1 MKKWA
6 FLVAML
12 LLTGSLSIP
21 LSASA
26 TDVPVDTEVTT
37 TLTEIQEMT
46 EATEATTSPAITEP
60 IEDPSSTEV
69 VASDFSVEPSVCN
82 LTVGESCNLNVKFD
96 KEGYDTEHIEY
107 QSADE
112 SIATVSKYGLVT
124 AISAGE
130 TCIRIFVFDEAD
142 NPVKTIPIPVVIA
155 PDDTMSTEQQEQLA
169 ALKEKGSHL
178 FGEFIREEKIIL
190 GELPPDTARLC
201 FDDVQEILANNTD
214 FQNIYESLL
223 SIAKYPDFV
232 GGSGV
237 TLVEFWLDDYGTEKI
252 LLILEQEDVIS
263 VKCNADGNI
272 SDWKPLYSEEK
283 AETTA
288 TTATTETTTTTATV
302 TSDAL
307 SEEQAKALAELAEK
321 EHGVF
326 GEFER
331 ARASILNKIPED
343 ASRMTL
349 EEAKEFVNSSDS
361 FKEIYDKLSAS
372 QPYPD
377 FIGGSG
383 VTKVEYWFDDKG
395 KEKIL
400 LILEQEDVIYVDC
413 TKQGD
418 VSKWER
424 LYPVSDVE
432 DSNIKD
438 SNLAG
443 TYKIYNGIDE
453 LAVAVTTEAPVIAG
467 TVVTTDTPPQI
478 TSNVS
483 ETSMTT
489 TVTDEYGN
497 YIDEEGNITPA
508 TTSVST
514 QTETTTTTTKA
525 STELSQIPLSGTY
538 TVRIRIRDI
547 VRQTPVLGLNCEV
560 FCLQTGDVVAKWNTS
575 DVDEIYIENLK
586 YEFNSYNSYTG
597 NIRYAIR
604 ITNMPENYVFFYG
617 KDKEVYGLTGF
628 DLEEFEYGT
637 DLDCTVKLE
646 DTSDDAP
653 KYTYV
658 TGTHPI
664 VTTSTAPVA
673 DTTEPISNTTA
684 PKDTGTTISI
694 PVTDPETSVT
704 PVPGTTAPT
713 ETNTTVTTK
722 TTETLPQTGYS
733 NGYRWLIG
741 AAVLMTVTGAGIVLR
756 TKKETK

>member
-6 FLVAML
+6 FLVAMM
-12 LLTGSLSIP
+12 LLTGSLSTLFP
-21 LSASA
+21 VSA

-37 TLTEIQEMT
+37 TLTEIQETT
-46 EATEATTSPAITEP
+46 ETTTSPAITEP

-331 ARASILNKIPED
+331 TRASILNKIPED

-383 VTKVEYWFDDKG
+383 VTKVEYWFDDNG

-443 TYKIYNGIDE
+443 TYKIYNGIEDT
-453 LAVAVTTEAPVIAG
+453 VTTE
-467 TVVTTDTPPQI
+467 
-478 TSNVS
+478 S
-483 ETSMTT
+483 TT
-489 TVTDEYGN
+489 TNYKNITQEDFKDWAMKDYATKTGNTPAKAALLETADGNYAITLTDEDGEVL
-497 YIDEEGNITPA
+497 D
-508 TTSVST
+508 V
-514 QTETTTTTTKA
+514 
-525 STELSQIPLSGTY
+525 Y
-538 TVRIRIRDI
+538 TVNPE
-547 VRQTPVLGLNCEV
+547 TA
-560 FCLQTGDVVAKWNTS
+560 TG
-575 DVDEIYIENLK
+575 
-586 YEFNSYNSYTG
+586 
-597 NIRYAIR
+597 
-604 ITNMPENYVFFYG
+604 TNMAN
-617 KDKEVYGLTGF
+617 EV
-628 DLEEFEYGT
+628 
-637 DLDCTVKLE
+637 V
-646 DTSDDAP
+646 S
-653 KYTYV
+653 
-658 TGTHPI
+658 
-664 VTTSTAPVA
+664 
-673 DTTEPISNTTA
+673 
-684 PKDTGTTISI
+684 
-694 PVTDPETSVT
+694 
-704 PVPGTTAPT
+704 
-713 ETNTTVTTK
+713 
-722 TTETLPQTGYS
+722 LPQTGYS
-733 NGYRWLIG
+733 DIYKIFVGL
-741 AAVLMTVTGAGIVLR
+741 ATLMTVSGVTLIVKTR
-756 TKKETK
+756 KKDG

>member
-6 FLVAML
+6 FLAAML
-12 LLTGSLSIP
+12 FLTGSLSIP
-21 LSASA
+21 FPASA
-26 TDVPVDTEVTT
+26 ADVPVDTEVAT
-37 TLTEIQEMT
+37 TLTDIQETT
-46 EATEATTSPAITEP
+46 ETTTSPTITEP
-60 IEDPSSTEV
+60 IETPSTTEV
-69 VASDFSVEPSVCN
+69 IASDFSVEPSACN

-96 KEGYDTEHIEY
+96 KEGYDTKRIEY

-112 SIATVSKYGLVT
+112 SIATVSEYGLVT

-130 TCIRIFVFDEAD
+130 TCISISVFDEAD
-142 NPVKTIPIPVVIA
+142 NPVKTIPIPVMIA
-155 PDDTMSTEQQEQLA
+155 PDDTLSSEQQEQLS

-201 FDDVQEILANNTD
+201 FDDVQEILENNTD

-288 TTATTETTTTTATV
+288 TTEATATTATTETTTTTATV

-321 EHGVF
+321 EHGAF

-331 ARASILNKIPED
+331 ERASILNKIPED

-443 TYKIYNGIDE
+443 TYKIYNGIE
-453 LAVAVTTEAPVIAG
+453 NTVTTE
-467 TVVTTDTPPQI
+467 
-478 TSNVS
+478 S
-483 ETSMTT
+483 TT
-489 TVTDEYGN
+489 TNYKNITQEDFKDWARKDYATKTGNTPAKAALLETADGNYAITLTDEDGKVL
-497 YIDEEGNITPA
+497 D
-508 TTSVST
+508 V
-514 QTETTTTTTKA
+514 
-525 STELSQIPLSGTY
+525 Y
-538 TVRIRIRDI
+538 TVNPK
-547 VRQTPVLGLNCEV
+547 TA
-560 FCLQTGDVVAKWNTS
+560 TG
-575 DVDEIYIENLK
+575 
-586 YEFNSYNSYTG
+586 
-597 NIRYAIR
+597 
-604 ITNMPENYVFFYG
+604 TNMAN
-617 KDKEVYGLTGF
+617 EV
-628 DLEEFEYGT
+628 
-637 DLDCTVKLE
+637 V
-646 DTSDDAP
+646 S
-653 KYTYV
+653 
-658 TGTHPI
+658 
-664 VTTSTAPVA
+664 
-673 DTTEPISNTTA
+673 
-684 PKDTGTTISI
+684 
-694 PVTDPETSVT
+694 
-704 PVPGTTAPT
+704 
-713 ETNTTVTTK
+713 
-722 TTETLPQTGYS
+722 LPQTGYS
-733 NGYRWLIG
+733 DIYKVFVGL
-741 AAVLMTVTGAGIVLR
+741 ATLMTVGGATIIVKTR
-756 TKKETK
+756 KKDG

>member
-1 MKKWA
+1 MKKRA
-6 FLVAML
+6 FLAAML
-12 LLTGSLSIP
+12 LLTGSLSTLFP
-21 LSASA
+21 ASA

-37 TLTEIQEMT
+37 TLTEIQETT
-46 EATEATTSPAITEP
+46 ETTTSLAITEP
-60 IEDPSSTEV
+60 IENPSSTEV
-69 VASDFSVEPSVCN
+69 VASDFSVEPSACN

-349 EEAKEFVNSSDS
+349 AEAKEFVNSSDS
-361 FKEIYDKLSAS
+361 FKEIYDKLSVS

-424 LYPVSDVE
+424 LYPVLDVE
-432 DSNIKD
+432 DANIKD

-443 TYKIYNGIDE
+443 TYKIYNGIEDT
-453 LAVAVTTEAPVIAG
+453 VATEP
-467 TVVTTDTPPQI
+467 
-478 TSNVS
+478 
-483 ETSMTT
+483 TT
-489 TVTDEYGN
+489 TNYKNITQEDFKDWAMKDYATKTGNTPAKAALLETADGN
-497 YIDEEGNITPA
+497 YAITL
-508 TTSVST
+508 TDKDGEV
-514 QTETTTTTTKA
+514 
-525 STELSQIPLSGTY
+525 LDVY
-538 TVRIRIRDI
+538 TV
-547 VRQTPVLGLNCEV
+547 N
-560 FCLQTGDVVAKWNTS
+560 
-575 DVDEIYIENLK
+575 
-586 YEFNSYNSYTG
+586 
-597 NIRYAIR
+597 
-604 ITNMPENYVFFYG
+604 PE
-617 KDKEVYGLTGF
+617 T
-628 DLEEFEYGT
+628 
-637 DLDCTVKLE
+637 
-646 DTSDDAP
+646 A
-653 KYTYV
+653 
-658 TGTHPI
+658 TGTNQANE
-664 VTTSTAPVA
+664 VVS
-673 DTTEPISNTTA
+673 
-684 PKDTGTTISI
+684 
-694 PVTDPETSVT
+694 
-704 PVPGTTAPT
+704 
-713 ETNTTVTTK
+713 
-722 TTETLPQTGYS
+722 LPQTGCSDIYKVLV
-733 NGYRWLIG
+733 GL
-741 AAVLMTVTGAGIVLR
+741 AVLMTVGGATIIVK
-756 TKKETK
+756 TMKKDG

>member
-21 LSASA
+21 LSVSA

-37 TLTEIQEMT
+37 TLTEIQETT
-46 EATEATTSPAITEP
+46 ETTTSPAITEP
-60 IEDPSSTEV
+60 IETPSTTEV
-69 VASDFSVEPSVCN
+69 VASDFFVEPSACN
-82 LTVGESCNLNVKFD
+82 LSVGESCNLNVKFD

-283 AETTA
+283 AETT
-288 TTATTETTTTTATV
+288 TTTATV

-443 TYKIYNGIDE
+443 TYKIYNGIEDT
-453 LAVAVTTEAPVIAG
+453 VTTE
-467 TVVTTDTPPQI
+467 
-478 TSNVS
+478 S
-483 ETSMTT
+483 TT
-489 TVTDEYGN
+489 TNYKNITQEDFKDWAMKDYATKTGNAPAKAALLETADGNYAITLTDEDGEVL
-497 YIDEEGNITPA
+497 D
-508 TTSVST
+508 V
-514 QTETTTTTTKA
+514 
-525 STELSQIPLSGTY
+525 Y
-538 TVRIRIRDI
+538 TVNPE
-547 VRQTPVLGLNCEV
+547 TA
-560 FCLQTGDVVAKWNTS
+560 TG
-575 DVDEIYIENLK
+575 
-586 YEFNSYNSYTG
+586 
-597 NIRYAIR
+597 
-604 ITNMPENYVFFYG
+604 TNMAN
-617 KDKEVYGLTGF
+617 EV
-628 DLEEFEYGT
+628 
-637 DLDCTVKLE
+637 V
-646 DTSDDAP
+646 S
-653 KYTYV
+653 
-658 TGTHPI
+658 
-664 VTTSTAPVA
+664 
-673 DTTEPISNTTA
+673 
-684 PKDTGTTISI
+684 
-694 PVTDPETSVT
+694 
-704 PVPGTTAPT
+704 
-713 ETNTTVTTK
+713 
-722 TTETLPQTGYS
+722 LPQTGYS
-733 NGYRWLIG
+733 DIYKVLVGL
-741 AAVLMTVTGAGIVLR
+741 AVLMTVGGGTLIVKTR
-756 TKKETK
+756 KKDG

>member
-21 LSASA
+21 LSVSA

-37 TLTEIQEMT
+37 TLTEIQETT
-46 EATEATTSPAITEP
+46 ETTTSPAITEP
-60 IEDPSSTEV
+60 IETPSTTEV
-69 VASDFSVEPSVCN
+69 VASDFSVEPSACN
-82 LTVGESCNLNVKFD
+82 LSVGESCNLNVKFD
-96 KEGYDTEHIEY
+96 KEGYDTERIEY

-112 SIATVSKYGLVT
+112 SIATVSEYGLVT

-130 TCIRIFVFDEAD
+130 TCIRISVFDEAD
-142 NPVKTIPIPVVIA
+142 NTFKTIQIPVVIA
-155 PDDTMSTEQQEQLA
+155 PDDTISTEQQEQLA
-169 ALKEKGSHL
+169 ALKEKGNHL

-201 FDDVQEILANNTD
+201 FDDVQEILENSTN
-214 FQNIYESLL
+214 FQDIYESLL

-272 SDWKPLYSEEK
+272 FDWKPLYPVSTTPTQVSQTLLVGSYKIYNDLSEEK

-288 TTATTETTTTTATV
+288 TTATTETTMTTITV

-307 SEEQAKALAELAEK
+307 SEEQVKALAELAEK
-321 EHGVF
+321 EHGAF

-438 SNLAG
+438 SNLTG
-443 TYKIYNGIDE
+443 TYKIYNGI
-453 LAVAVTTEAPVIAG
+453 
-467 TVVTTDTPPQI
+467 
-478 TSNVS
+478 
-483 ETSMTT
+483 
-489 TVTDEYGN
+489 
-497 YIDEEGNITPA
+497 
-508 TTSVST
+508 
-514 QTETTTTTTKA
+514 
-525 STELSQIPLSGTY
+525 
-538 TVRIRIRDI
+538 
-547 VRQTPVLGLNCEV
+547 
-560 FCLQTGDVVAKWNTS
+560 
-575 DVDEIYIENLK
+575 
-586 YEFNSYNSYTG
+586 
-597 NIRYAIR
+597 
-604 ITNMPENYVFFYG
+604 
-617 KDKEVYGLTGF
+617 
-628 DLEEFEYGT
+628 
-637 DLDCTVKLE
+637 E
-646 DTSDDAP
+646 DTA
-653 KYTYV
+653 
-658 TGTHPI
+658 
-664 VTTSTAPVA
+664 
-673 DTTEPISNTTA
+673 TTEPTTTNYKNITQEDFKDWAMKDYATKTGNA
-684 PKDTGTTISI
+684 PAKAALLETADGNYAITLTDEDGEVLDVYTVNPETATGTNMANEVVS
-694 PVTDPETSVT
+694 
-704 PVPGTTAPT
+704 
-713 ETNTTVTTK
+713 
-722 TTETLPQTGYS
+722 LPQTGYS
-733 NGYRWLIG
+733 DIYKVLVGL
-741 AAVLMTVTGAGIVLR
+741 ATLMTVGGVTLIVKTR
-756 TKKETK
+756 EKDG

>member
-6 FLVAML
+6 FLVAMM
-12 LLTGSLSIP
+12 LLTGSLSTLFP
-21 LSASA
+21 VSA

-37 TLTEIQEMT
+37 TLTEIQETT
-46 EATEATTSPAITEP
+46 ETTTSPAITEP

-288 TTATTETTTTTATV
+288 TTATTETTATTATTETTTTTATV

-443 TYKIYNGIDE
+443 TYKIYNGIEDT
-453 LAVAVTTEAPVIAG
+453 VTTE
-467 TVVTTDTPPQI
+467 
-478 TSNVS
+478 S
-483 ETSMTT
+483 TT
-489 TVTDEYGN
+489 TNYKNITQEDFKDWAMKDYATKTGNAPAKAALLETADGNYAITLTDEDGEVL
-497 YIDEEGNITPA
+497 D
-508 TTSVST
+508 V
-514 QTETTTTTTKA
+514 
-525 STELSQIPLSGTY
+525 Y
-538 TVRIRIRDI
+538 TVNPE
-547 VRQTPVLGLNCEV
+547 TA
-560 FCLQTGDVVAKWNTS
+560 TG
-575 DVDEIYIENLK
+575 
-586 YEFNSYNSYTG
+586 
-597 NIRYAIR
+597 
-604 ITNMPENYVFFYG
+604 TNMAN
-617 KDKEVYGLTGF
+617 EV
-628 DLEEFEYGT
+628 
-637 DLDCTVKLE
+637 V
-646 DTSDDAP
+646 S
-653 KYTYV
+653 
-658 TGTHPI
+658 
-664 VTTSTAPVA
+664 
-673 DTTEPISNTTA
+673 
-684 PKDTGTTISI
+684 
-694 PVTDPETSVT
+694 
-704 PVPGTTAPT
+704 
-713 ETNTTVTTK
+713 
-722 TTETLPQTGYS
+722 LPQTGYS
-733 NGYRWLIG
+733 DIYKVLVGL
-741 AAVLMTVTGAGIVLR
+741 ATLMTVGGGTLIVKTR
-756 TKKETK
+756 EKE

>member
-432 DSNIKD
+432 DANIKD

-443 TYKIYNGIDE
+443 TYKIYN
-453 LAVAVTTEAPVIAG
+453 
-467 TVVTTDTPPQI
+467 
-478 TSNVS
+478 
-483 ETSMTT
+483 
-489 TVTDEYGN
+489 
-497 YIDEEGNITPA
+497 
-508 TTSVST
+508 
-514 QTETTTTTTKA
+514 
-525 STELSQIPLSGTY
+525 
-538 TVRIRIRDI
+538 DI
-547 VRQTPVLGLNCEV
+547 
-560 FCLQTGDVVAKWNTS
+560 
-575 DVDEIYIENLK
+575 
-586 YEFNSYNSYTG
+586 
-597 NIRYAIR
+597 
-604 ITNMPENYVFFYG
+604 
-617 KDKEVYGLTGF
+617 
-628 DLEEFEYGT
+628 
-637 DLDCTVKLE
+637 E
-646 DTSDDAP
+646 DTA
-653 KYTYV
+653 
-658 TGTHPI
+658 
-664 VTTSTAPVA
+664 
-673 DTTEPISNTTA
+673 TTEPTTTNYKNITQEDFKDWAMKDYATKTGNTPAKAALLETA
-684 PKDTGTTISI
+684 DGNYAITLTDKDGEVLDVYTVNPETATGTNQANEVVS
-694 PVTDPETSVT
+694 
-704 PVPGTTAPT
+704 
-713 ETNTTVTTK
+713 
-722 TTETLPQTGYS
+722 LPQTGCSDIYKVLV
-733 NGYRWLIG
+733 GL
-741 AAVLMTVTGAGIVLR
+741 AVLMTVGGATIIVKTR
-756 TKKETK
+756 KKDG

>member
-6 FLVAML
+6 FLAAMM

-21 LSASA
+21 LSVSA
-26 TDVPVDTEVTT
+26 TDVPVDTEVAT
-37 TLTEIQEMT
+37 TLTEIQETT
-46 EATEATTSPAITEP
+46 ETTTSPTITEP

-288 TTATTETTTTTATV
+288 TTATTETTATTATTETTTTTATV

-443 TYKIYNGIDE
+443 TYKIYNGIEDT
-453 LAVAVTTEAPVIAG
+453 VTTE
-467 TVVTTDTPPQI
+467 
-478 TSNVS
+478 S
-483 ETSMTT
+483 TT
-489 TVTDEYGN
+489 TNYKNITQEDFKDWAMKDYAIKTGNTPAKAALLETADGNYAITLTDEDGEVL
-497 YIDEEGNITPA
+497 D
-508 TTSVST
+508 V
-514 QTETTTTTTKA
+514 
-525 STELSQIPLSGTY
+525 Y
-538 TVRIRIRDI
+538 TVNPE
-547 VRQTPVLGLNCEV
+547 TA
-560 FCLQTGDVVAKWNTS
+560 TG
-575 DVDEIYIENLK
+575 
-586 YEFNSYNSYTG
+586 
-597 NIRYAIR
+597 
-604 ITNMPENYVFFYG
+604 TNMAN
-617 KDKEVYGLTGF
+617 EV
-628 DLEEFEYGT
+628 
-637 DLDCTVKLE
+637 V
-646 DTSDDAP
+646 S
-653 KYTYV
+653 
-658 TGTHPI
+658 
-664 VTTSTAPVA
+664 
-673 DTTEPISNTTA
+673 
-684 PKDTGTTISI
+684 
-694 PVTDPETSVT
+694 
-704 PVPGTTAPT
+704 
-713 ETNTTVTTK
+713 
-722 TTETLPQTGYS
+722 LPQTGYS
-733 NGYRWLIG
+733 DIYKIFVGL
-741 AAVLMTVTGAGIVLR
+741 ATLMTVSGVTLIVKTR
-756 TKKETK
+756 KKDG

>member
-21 LSASA
+21 LSVSA
-26 TDVPVDTEVTT
+26 TDVPVDTEVAT
-37 TLTEIQEMT
+37 TLTEIQETT
-46 EATEATTSPAITEP
+46 ETTTSPTITEP
-60 IEDPSSTEV
+60 IETPSTTEV
-69 VASDFSVEPSVCN
+69 VASDFFVEPSACN

-96 KEGYDTEHIEY
+96 KEEYDAKRIEY

-112 SIATVSKYGLVT
+112 SIATVSEYGLVT

-130 TCIRIFVFDEAD
+130 TCIRISVFDEAD
-142 NPVKTIPIPVVIA
+142 NPVKTIQIPVVIA
-155 PDDTMSTEQQEQLA
+155 PDDTISTEQQEQLA
-169 ALKEKGSHL
+169 ALKEKGNHL

-288 TTATTETTTTTATV
+288 TTETTTTTATV

-321 EHGVF
+321 EHGAF

-331 ARASILNKIPED
+331 ERASILNKIPED

-443 TYKIYNGIDE
+443 TYKIYNGIEDT
-453 LAVAVTTEAPVIAG
+453 VTTE
-467 TVVTTDTPPQI
+467 
-478 TSNVS
+478 S
-483 ETSMTT
+483 TT
-489 TVTDEYGN
+489 TNYKNITQEDFKDWAMKDYATKTGNTPAKAALLETADGNYVITLTDEDGEVL
-497 YIDEEGNITPA
+497 D
-508 TTSVST
+508 V
-514 QTETTTTTTKA
+514 
-525 STELSQIPLSGTY
+525 Y
-538 TVRIRIRDI
+538 TV
-547 VRQTPVLGLNCEV
+547 N
-560 FCLQTGDVVAKWNTS
+560 
-575 DVDEIYIENLK
+575 
-586 YEFNSYNSYTG
+586 
-597 NIRYAIR
+597 
-604 ITNMPENYVFFYG
+604 PE
-617 KDKEVYGLTGF
+617 T
-628 DLEEFEYGT
+628 
-637 DLDCTVKLE
+637 
-646 DTSDDAP
+646 A
-653 KYTYV
+653 
-658 TGTHPI
+658 TGTNQANE
-664 VTTSTAPVA
+664 VVS
-673 DTTEPISNTTA
+673 
-684 PKDTGTTISI
+684 
-694 PVTDPETSVT
+694 
-704 PVPGTTAPT
+704 
-713 ETNTTVTTK
+713 
-722 TTETLPQTGYS
+722 LPQTGYS
-733 NGYRWLIG
+733 DIYKVLVGL
-741 AAVLMTVTGAGIVLR
+741 ATLMTVGGGTLIVKTR
-756 TKKETK
+756 KKDG

>member
-6 FLVAML
+6 FLAAMM

-21 LSASA
+21 LSVSA
-26 TDVPVDTEVTT
+26 TDVPVDTEVAT
-37 TLTEIQEMT
+37 TLTEIQETT
-46 EATEATTSPAITEP
+46 ETTTSPTITEP
-60 IEDPSSTEV
+60 IETPSTTEV
-69 VASDFSVEPSVCN
+69 VASDFFVEPSACN

-96 KEGYDTEHIEY
+96 KEEYDAKRIEY

-112 SIATVSKYGLVT
+112 SIATVSEYGLVT

-130 TCIRIFVFDEAD
+130 TCIRISVFDEAD
-142 NPVKTIPIPVVIA
+142 NTFKTIQIPVVIA
-155 PDDTMSTEQQEQLA
+155 PDDTISTEQQEQLA
-169 ALKEKGSHL
+169 ALKEKGNHL

-395 KEKIL
+395 KDKIF

-443 TYKIYNGIDE
+443 TYKIYNGIEDT
-453 LAVAVTTEAPVIAG
+453 VTTE
-467 TVVTTDTPPQI
+467 
-478 TSNVS
+478 S
-483 ETSMTT
+483 TT
-489 TVTDEYGN
+489 TNYKNITQEDFKDWAMKDYATKTGNTPAKAALLETADVNYAITLTDEDGEVL
-497 YIDEEGNITPA
+497 D
-508 TTSVST
+508 V
-514 QTETTTTTTKA
+514 
-525 STELSQIPLSGTY
+525 Y
-538 TVRIRIRDI
+538 TVNPE
-547 VRQTPVLGLNCEV
+547 TA
-560 FCLQTGDVVAKWNTS
+560 TG
-575 DVDEIYIENLK
+575 
-586 YEFNSYNSYTG
+586 
-597 NIRYAIR
+597 
-604 ITNMPENYVFFYG
+604 TNMAN
-617 KDKEVYGLTGF
+617 EV
-628 DLEEFEYGT
+628 
-637 DLDCTVKLE
+637 V
-646 DTSDDAP
+646 S
-653 KYTYV
+653 
-658 TGTHPI
+658 
-664 VTTSTAPVA
+664 
-673 DTTEPISNTTA
+673 
-684 PKDTGTTISI
+684 
-694 PVTDPETSVT
+694 
-704 PVPGTTAPT
+704 
-713 ETNTTVTTK
+713 
-722 TTETLPQTGYS
+722 LPQTGYS
-733 NGYRWLIG
+733 DIYKIFVGL
-741 AAVLMTVTGAGIVLR
+741 ATLMTVSGVTLIVKTR
-756 TKKETK
+756 KKDG

>member
-6 FLVAML
+6 FLAAML
-12 LLTGSLSIP
+12 LLTGSLSMP

-37 TLTEIQEMT
+37 TLTEIQETT
-46 EATEATTSPAITEP
+46 ETTTSPAITEP

-69 VASDFSVEPSVCN
+69 VASDFSVEPSACN

-155 PDDTMSTEQQEQLA
+155 PDDIMSTEQQEQLS

-321 EHGVF
+321 EHGAF

-331 ARASILNKIPED
+331 ERASILNKIPED

-443 TYKIYNGIDE
+443 TYKIYNGIE
-453 LAVAVTTEAPVIAG
+453 NTVTTE
-467 TVVTTDTPPQI
+467 
-478 TSNVS
+478 S
-483 ETSMTT
+483 TT
-489 TVTDEYGN
+489 TNYKNITQEDFKDWARKDYATKTGNTPAKAALLETADGNYAITLTDEDGEVL
-497 YIDEEGNITPA
+497 D
-508 TTSVST
+508 V
-514 QTETTTTTTKA
+514 
-525 STELSQIPLSGTY
+525 Y
-538 TVRIRIRDI
+538 TVNPE
-547 VRQTPVLGLNCEV
+547 TA
-560 FCLQTGDVVAKWNTS
+560 TG
-575 DVDEIYIENLK
+575 
-586 YEFNSYNSYTG
+586 
-597 NIRYAIR
+597 
-604 ITNMPENYVFFYG
+604 TNMANE
-617 KDKEVYGLTGF
+617 
-628 DLEEFEYGT
+628 
-637 DLDCTVKLE
+637 
-646 DTSDDAP
+646 
-653 KYTYV
+653 
-658 TGTHPI
+658 I
-664 VTTSTAPVA
+664 VS
-673 DTTEPISNTTA
+673 
-684 PKDTGTTISI
+684 
-694 PVTDPETSVT
+694 
-704 PVPGTTAPT
+704 
-713 ETNTTVTTK
+713 
-722 TTETLPQTGYS
+722 LPQTGYS
-733 NGYRWLIG
+733 DIYKVFVGL
-741 AAVLMTVTGAGIVLR
+741 ATLMTVGGATIIVKTR
-756 TKKETK
+756 KKDG

>member
-1 MKKWA
+1 MRCINMKKWA
-6 FLVAML
+6 FLAAML
-12 LLTGSLSIP
+12 FLTGSLSIP
-21 LSASA
+21 FPASA
-26 TDVPVDTEVTT
+26 ADVPVDTEVAT
-37 TLTEIQEMT
+37 TLTDMQETT
-46 EATEATTSPAITEP
+46 ETTTSPTITEP
-60 IEDPSSTEV
+60 IETPSTTEV
-69 VASDFSVEPSVCN
+69 IASDFSVEPSACN

-96 KEGYDTEHIEY
+96 KEGYDTKRIEY

-112 SIATVSKYGLVT
+112 SIATVSEYGLVT

-130 TCIRIFVFDEAD
+130 TCISIFVFDEAD

-155 PDDTMSTEQQEQLA
+155 PDDTLSSEQQEQLS

-288 TTATTETTTTTATV
+288 TTATTETTTTTTTV

-321 EHGVF
+321 EHGSF

-343 ASRMTL
+343 ASRITL
-349 EEAKEFVNSSDS
+349 EEAKELVNSSDS

-383 VTKVEYWFDDKG
+383 VTKVEYWFDDNG

-424 LYPVSDVE
+424 LYPVSGVE

-443 TYKIYNGIDE
+443 TYKIYNGIEDT
-453 LAVAVTTEAPVIAG
+453 VTTES
-467 TVVTTDTPPQI
+467 TTTNYKNITQEDFKDWAMKDYATK
-478 TSNVS
+478 TSNTPAKAALF
-483 ETSMTT
+483 ETADGNYAITL
-489 TVTDEYGN
+489 TDEDGEVL
-497 YIDEEGNITPA
+497 D
-508 TTSVST
+508 V
-514 QTETTTTTTKA
+514 
-525 STELSQIPLSGTY
+525 Y
-538 TVRIRIRDI
+538 TVNPE
-547 VRQTPVLGLNCEV
+547 TA
-560 FCLQTGDVVAKWNTS
+560 TG
-575 DVDEIYIENLK
+575 
-586 YEFNSYNSYTG
+586 
-597 NIRYAIR
+597 
-604 ITNMPENYVFFYG
+604 TNMAN
-617 KDKEVYGLTGF
+617 EV
-628 DLEEFEYGT
+628 
-637 DLDCTVKLE
+637 V
-646 DTSDDAP
+646 S
-653 KYTYV
+653 
-658 TGTHPI
+658 
-664 VTTSTAPVA
+664 
-673 DTTEPISNTTA
+673 
-684 PKDTGTTISI
+684 
-694 PVTDPETSVT
+694 
-704 PVPGTTAPT
+704 
-713 ETNTTVTTK
+713 
-722 TTETLPQTGYS
+722 LPQTGYS
-733 NGYRWLIG
+733 DIYKVLVGF
-741 AAVLMTVTGAGIVLR
+741 ATLMTVSGVTLIVKTRKKDGASNQ
-756 TKKETK
+756 

>member
-6 FLVAML
+6 FLAAMM

-21 LSASA
+21 LSVSA
-26 TDVPVDTEVTT
+26 TDVPVDTEVAT
-37 TLTEIQEMT
+37 TLTEIQETT
-46 EATEATTSPAITEP
+46 ETTTSPTITEP
-60 IEDPSSTEV
+60 IETPSTTEV
-69 VASDFSVEPSVCN
+69 VASDFFVEPSACN

-96 KEGYDTEHIEY
+96 KEEYDAKRIEY

-112 SIATVSKYGLVT
+112 SIATVSEYGLVT

-130 TCIRIFVFDEAD
+130 TCIRISVFDEAD
-142 NPVKTIPIPVVIA
+142 NTFKTIQIPVVIA
-155 PDDTMSTEQQEQLA
+155 PDDTISTEQQEQLA
-169 ALKEKGSHL
+169 ALKEKGNHL

-443 TYKIYNGIDE
+443 TYKIYNGIEDT
-453 LAVAVTTEAPVIAG
+453 VTTE
-467 TVVTTDTPPQI
+467 
-478 TSNVS
+478 S
-483 ETSMTT
+483 TT
-489 TVTDEYGN
+489 TNYKNITQEDFKDWAMKDYATKTGNTPAKAALLETADGNYAITLTDEDGEVL
-497 YIDEEGNITPA
+497 D
-508 TTSVST
+508 V
-514 QTETTTTTTKA
+514 
-525 STELSQIPLSGTY
+525 Y
-538 TVRIRIRDI
+538 TVNPE
-547 VRQTPVLGLNCEV
+547 TA
-560 FCLQTGDVVAKWNTS
+560 TG
-575 DVDEIYIENLK
+575 
-586 YEFNSYNSYTG
+586 
-597 NIRYAIR
+597 
-604 ITNMPENYVFFYG
+604 TNMAN
-617 KDKEVYGLTGF
+617 EV
-628 DLEEFEYGT
+628 
-637 DLDCTVKLE
+637 V
-646 DTSDDAP
+646 S
-653 KYTYV
+653 
-658 TGTHPI
+658 
-664 VTTSTAPVA
+664 
-673 DTTEPISNTTA
+673 
-684 PKDTGTTISI
+684 
-694 PVTDPETSVT
+694 
-704 PVPGTTAPT
+704 
-713 ETNTTVTTK
+713 
-722 TTETLPQTGYS
+722 LPQTGYS
-733 NGYRWLIG
+733 DIYKIFVGL
-741 AAVLMTVTGAGIVLR
+741 ATLMTVSGVTLIVKTR
-756 TKKETK
+756 KKDG

>member
-6 FLVAML
+6 FLAAMM

-21 LSASA
+21 LSVSA
-26 TDVPVDTEVTT
+26 TDVPVDTEVAT
-37 TLTEIQEMT
+37 TLTEIQETT
-46 EATEATTSPAITEP
+46 ETTTSPTITEP

-263 VKCNADGNI
+263 VKC
-272 SDWKPLYSEEK
+272 
-283 AETTA
+283 TTA

-443 TYKIYNGIDE
+443 TYKIYNGIEDT
-453 LAVAVTTEAPVIAG
+453 VTTE
-467 TVVTTDTPPQI
+467 
-478 TSNVS
+478 S
-483 ETSMTT
+483 TT
-489 TVTDEYGN
+489 TNYKNITQEDFKDWAMKDYATKTGNTPAKAALLETADGNYAITLTDEDGEVL
-497 YIDEEGNITPA
+497 D
-508 TTSVST
+508 V
-514 QTETTTTTTKA
+514 
-525 STELSQIPLSGTY
+525 Y
-538 TVRIRIRDI
+538 TVNPE
-547 VRQTPVLGLNCEV
+547 TA
-560 FCLQTGDVVAKWNTS
+560 TG
-575 DVDEIYIENLK
+575 
-586 YEFNSYNSYTG
+586 
-597 NIRYAIR
+597 
-604 ITNMPENYVFFYG
+604 TNMAN
-617 KDKEVYGLTGF
+617 EV
-628 DLEEFEYGT
+628 
-637 DLDCTVKLE
+637 V
-646 DTSDDAP
+646 S
-653 KYTYV
+653 
-658 TGTHPI
+658 
-664 VTTSTAPVA
+664 
-673 DTTEPISNTTA
+673 
-684 PKDTGTTISI
+684 
-694 PVTDPETSVT
+694 
-704 PVPGTTAPT
+704 
-713 ETNTTVTTK
+713 
-722 TTETLPQTGYS
+722 LPQTGYS
-733 NGYRWLIG
+733 DIYKIFVGL
-741 AAVLMTVTGAGIVLR
+741 ATLMTVSGVKTR
-756 TKKETK
+756 KKDG

>member
-6 FLVAML
+6 FLAAML

-21 LSASA
+21 LSVSA
-26 TDVPVDTEVTT
+26 TEVVT
-37 TLTEIQEMT
+37 TLTEIQETT
-46 EATEATTSPAITEP
+46 ETTTSPVITEP
-60 IEDPSSTEV
+60 IETPSTTEV

-438 SNLAG
+438 SNLTG
-443 TYKIYNGIDE
+443 TYKIYNGIEDT
-453 LAVAVTTEAPVIAG
+453 VTTE
-467 TVVTTDTPPQI
+467 
-478 TSNVS
+478 S
-483 ETSMTT
+483 TT
-489 TVTDEYGN
+489 TNYKNITQEDFKDWAMKDYATKTGNTPAKAALLETADGNYAITLTDEDGEVL
-497 YIDEEGNITPA
+497 D
-508 TTSVST
+508 V
-514 QTETTTTTTKA
+514 
-525 STELSQIPLSGTY
+525 Y
-538 TVRIRIRDI
+538 TV
-547 VRQTPVLGLNCEV
+547 N
-560 FCLQTGDVVAKWNTS
+560 
-575 DVDEIYIENLK
+575 
-586 YEFNSYNSYTG
+586 
-597 NIRYAIR
+597 
-604 ITNMPENYVFFYG
+604 PE
-617 KDKEVYGLTGF
+617 T
-628 DLEEFEYGT
+628 
-637 DLDCTVKLE
+637 
-646 DTSDDAP
+646 A
-653 KYTYV
+653 
-658 TGTHPI
+658 TGTNQANE
-664 VTTSTAPVA
+664 VVS
-673 DTTEPISNTTA
+673 
-684 PKDTGTTISI
+684 
-694 PVTDPETSVT
+694 
-704 PVPGTTAPT
+704 
-713 ETNTTVTTK
+713 
-722 TTETLPQTGYS
+722 LPQTGCSDIYKVLV
-733 NGYRWLIG
+733 GL
-741 AAVLMTVTGAGIVLR
+741 ATLMTVGGGTLIVKTR
-756 TKKETK
+756 EKE

>member
-6 FLVAML
+6 FLAAMM

-21 LSASA
+21 LSVSA
-26 TDVPVDTEVTT
+26 TDVPVDIEVAT
-37 TLTEIQEMT
+37 TLTDIQETT
-46 EATEATTSPAITEP
+46 ETTTSPAITES
-60 IEDPSSTEV
+60 IENPSSTEV
-69 VASDFSVEPSVCN
+69 VASDFSVEPSACN
-82 LTVGESCNLNVKFD
+82 LSVGESCNLNVKFD
-96 KEGYDTEHIEY
+96 KEGYDAERIEY

-112 SIATVSKYGLVT
+112 SIATVSEYGLVT

-130 TCIRIFVFDEAD
+130 TCIRISVFDEAD
-142 NPVKTIPIPVVIA
+142 NPVKTIQIPVVIA
-155 PDDTMSTEQQEQLA
+155 PDDTISTEQQEQLA
-169 ALKEKGSHL
+169 ALKEKGNHL

-190 GELPPDTARLC
+190 GELSSDTARLC

-443 TYKIYNGIDE
+443 TYKIYNGIEDT
-453 LAVAVTTEAPVIAG
+453 VTTE
-467 TVVTTDTPPQI
+467 
-478 TSNVS
+478 S
-483 ETSMTT
+483 TT
-489 TVTDEYGN
+489 TNYKNITQEDFKDWAMKDYATKTGNAPAKAALLETADGNYAITLTDEDGKVL
-497 YIDEEGNITPA
+497 D
-508 TTSVST
+508 V
-514 QTETTTTTTKA
+514 
-525 STELSQIPLSGTY
+525 Y
-538 TVRIRIRDI
+538 TVNPE
-547 VRQTPVLGLNCEV
+547 TA
-560 FCLQTGDVVAKWNTS
+560 TG
-575 DVDEIYIENLK
+575 
-586 YEFNSYNSYTG
+586 
-597 NIRYAIR
+597 
-604 ITNMPENYVFFYG
+604 TNMAN
-617 KDKEVYGLTGF
+617 EV
-628 DLEEFEYGT
+628 
-637 DLDCTVKLE
+637 V
-646 DTSDDAP
+646 S
-653 KYTYV
+653 
-658 TGTHPI
+658 
-664 VTTSTAPVA
+664 
-673 DTTEPISNTTA
+673 
-684 PKDTGTTISI
+684 
-694 PVTDPETSVT
+694 
-704 PVPGTTAPT
+704 
-713 ETNTTVTTK
+713 
-722 TTETLPQTGYS
+722 LPQTGYS
-733 NGYRWLIG
+733 DIYKVLVGL
-741 AAVLMTVTGAGIVLR
+741 ATLMTVGGVTLIVKTRKKDGASNQ
-756 TKKETK
+756 

>member
-6 FLVAML
+6 FLAAMM

-21 LSASA
+21 LSVSA
-26 TDVPVDTEVTT
+26 TDVPVDTEVAT
-37 TLTEIQEMT
+37 TLTEIQETT
-46 EATEATTSPAITEP
+46 ETTTSPTITEP

-288 TTATTETTTTTATV
+288 TTATTETTATTATTETTTTTATV

-443 TYKIYNGIDE
+443 TYKIYNGIEDT
-453 LAVAVTTEAPVIAG
+453 VTTE
-467 TVVTTDTPPQI
+467 
-478 TSNVS
+478 S
-483 ETSMTT
+483 TT
-489 TVTDEYGN
+489 TNYKNITQEDFKDWAMKDYATKTGNTPAKAALLETADGNYAITLTDEDGEVL
-497 YIDEEGNITPA
+497 D
-508 TTSVST
+508 V
-514 QTETTTTTTKA
+514 
-525 STELSQIPLSGTY
+525 Y
-538 TVRIRIRDI
+538 TVNPE
-547 VRQTPVLGLNCEV
+547 TA
-560 FCLQTGDVVAKWNTS
+560 TG
-575 DVDEIYIENLK
+575 
-586 YEFNSYNSYTG
+586 
-597 NIRYAIR
+597 
-604 ITNMPENYVFFYG
+604 TNMAN
-617 KDKEVYGLTGF
+617 EV
-628 DLEEFEYGT
+628 
-637 DLDCTVKLE
+637 V
-646 DTSDDAP
+646 S
-653 KYTYV
+653 
-658 TGTHPI
+658 
-664 VTTSTAPVA
+664 
-673 DTTEPISNTTA
+673 
-684 PKDTGTTISI
+684 
-694 PVTDPETSVT
+694 
-704 PVPGTTAPT
+704 
-713 ETNTTVTTK
+713 
-722 TTETLPQTGYS
+722 LPQTGYS
-733 NGYRWLIG
+733 DIYKIFVGL
-741 AAVLMTVTGAGIVLR
+741 ATLMTVSGVTLIVKTR
-756 TKKETK
+756 KKDG

>member
-1 MKKWA
+1 MRCINMKKWA

-21 LSASA
+21 LSVSA
-26 TDVPVDTEVTT
+26 TDVSVDTEVVT
-37 TLTEIQEMT
+37 TLTEIQETT
-46 EATEATTSPAITEP
+46 ETTTSPTITEP
-60 IEDPSSTEV
+60 IETPSTTEV
-69 VASDFSVEPSVCN
+69 VASDFSVEPSACN
-82 LTVGESCNLNVKFD
+82 LSVGESCNLNVKFD

-112 SIATVSKYGLVT
+112 SIAAVSKYGLVT

-438 SNLAG
+438 SNLTG
-443 TYKIYNGIDE
+443 TYKIYNGIEDT
-453 LAVAVTTEAPVIAG
+453 VTTE
-467 TVVTTDTPPQI
+467 
-478 TSNVS
+478 S
-483 ETSMTT
+483 TT
-489 TVTDEYGN
+489 TNYKNITQEDFKDWAMKDYATKTGNTPAKAALLETADGNYAITLTDEDGEVL
-497 YIDEEGNITPA
+497 D
-508 TTSVST
+508 V
-514 QTETTTTTTKA
+514 
-525 STELSQIPLSGTY
+525 Y
-538 TVRIRIRDI
+538 TV
-547 VRQTPVLGLNCEV
+547 N
-560 FCLQTGDVVAKWNTS
+560 
-575 DVDEIYIENLK
+575 
-586 YEFNSYNSYTG
+586 
-597 NIRYAIR
+597 
-604 ITNMPENYVFFYG
+604 PE
-617 KDKEVYGLTGF
+617 T
-628 DLEEFEYGT
+628 
-637 DLDCTVKLE
+637 
-646 DTSDDAP
+646 A
-653 KYTYV
+653 
-658 TGTHPI
+658 TGTNQANE
-664 VTTSTAPVA
+664 VVS
-673 DTTEPISNTTA
+673 
-684 PKDTGTTISI
+684 
-694 PVTDPETSVT
+694 
-704 PVPGTTAPT
+704 
-713 ETNTTVTTK
+713 
-722 TTETLPQTGYS
+722 LPQTGCSDIYKVFV
-733 NGYRWLIG
+733 GL
-741 AAVLMTVTGAGIVLR
+741 ATLMTVGGGTLIVKTR
-756 TKKETK
+756 EKE

>member
-6 FLVAML
+6 FLVAMM
-12 LLTGSLSIP
+12 LLTGSLSTLFP
-21 LSASA
+21 VSA

-37 TLTEIQEMT
+37 TLTEIQETT
-46 EATEATTSPAITEP
+46 ETTTSPAITEP

-438 SNLAG
+438 SNLTG
-443 TYKIYNGIDE
+443 TYKIYNGI
-453 LAVAVTTEAPVIAG
+453 
-467 TVVTTDTPPQI
+467 
-478 TSNVS
+478 
-483 ETSMTT
+483 
-489 TVTDEYGN
+489 
-497 YIDEEGNITPA
+497 
-508 TTSVST
+508 
-514 QTETTTTTTKA
+514 
-525 STELSQIPLSGTY
+525 
-538 TVRIRIRDI
+538 
-547 VRQTPVLGLNCEV
+547 
-560 FCLQTGDVVAKWNTS
+560 
-575 DVDEIYIENLK
+575 
-586 YEFNSYNSYTG
+586 
-597 NIRYAIR
+597 
-604 ITNMPENYVFFYG
+604 
-617 KDKEVYGLTGF
+617 
-628 DLEEFEYGT
+628 
-637 DLDCTVKLE
+637 E
-646 DTSDDAP
+646 DTA
-653 KYTYV
+653 
-658 TGTHPI
+658 
-664 VTTSTAPVA
+664 
-673 DTTEPISNTTA
+673 TTEPTTTNYKNITQEDFKDWAMKDYATKTGNTPAKAALLETA
-684 PKDTGTTISI
+684 DGNYAITLTDEDGEVLDVYTVNPETATGTNQANEVVS
-694 PVTDPETSVT
+694 
-704 PVPGTTAPT
+704 
-713 ETNTTVTTK
+713 
-722 TTETLPQTGYS
+722 LPQTGCSDIYKVLV
-733 NGYRWLIG
+733 GL
-741 AAVLMTVTGAGIVLR
+741 ATLMTVGGGTLIVKTR
-756 TKKETK
+756 KKDG

>member
-6 FLVAML
+6 FLAAMM

-21 LSASA
+21 LSVSA
-26 TDVPVDTEVTT
+26 TDVPVDTEVAT
-37 TLTEIQEMT
+37 TLTEIQETT
-46 EATEATTSPAITEP
+46 ETTTSPTITEP
-60 IEDPSSTEV
+60 IETPSTTEV
-69 VASDFSVEPSVCN
+69 VASDFFVEPSACN

-96 KEGYDTEHIEY
+96 KEEYDAKRIEY

-112 SIATVSKYGLVT
+112 SIATVSEYGLVT

-130 TCIRIFVFDEAD
+130 TCIRISVFDEAD
-142 NPVKTIPIPVVIA
+142 NTFKTIQIPVVIA
-155 PDDTMSTEQQEQLA
+155 PDDTISTEQQEQLA
-169 ALKEKGSHL
+169 ALKEKGNHL

-377 FIGGSG
+377 FIGGSC

-443 TYKIYNGIDE
+443 TYKIYNGIEDT
-453 LAVAVTTEAPVIAG
+453 VTTE
-467 TVVTTDTPPQI
+467 
-478 TSNVS
+478 S
-483 ETSMTT
+483 TT
-489 TVTDEYGN
+489 TNYKNITQEDFKDWAMKDYATKTGNTPAKAALLETADGNYAITLTDEDGEVL
-497 YIDEEGNITPA
+497 D
-508 TTSVST
+508 V
-514 QTETTTTTTKA
+514 
-525 STELSQIPLSGTY
+525 Y
-538 TVRIRIRDI
+538 TVNPE
-547 VRQTPVLGLNCEV
+547 TA
-560 FCLQTGDVVAKWNTS
+560 TG
-575 DVDEIYIENLK
+575 
-586 YEFNSYNSYTG
+586 
-597 NIRYAIR
+597 
-604 ITNMPENYVFFYG
+604 TNMAN
-617 KDKEVYGLTGF
+617 EV
-628 DLEEFEYGT
+628 
-637 DLDCTVKLE
+637 V
-646 DTSDDAP
+646 S
-653 KYTYV
+653 
-658 TGTHPI
+658 
-664 VTTSTAPVA
+664 
-673 DTTEPISNTTA
+673 
-684 PKDTGTTISI
+684 
-694 PVTDPETSVT
+694 
-704 PVPGTTAPT
+704 
-713 ETNTTVTTK
+713 
-722 TTETLPQTGYS
+722 LPQTGYS
-733 NGYRWLIG
+733 DIYKIFVGL
-741 AAVLMTVTGAGIVLR
+741 ATLMTVSGVTLIVKTR
-756 TKKETK
+756 KKDG

>member
-21 LSASA
+21 LSVSA
-26 TDVPVDTEVTT
+26 TDVPVDTEVAT
-37 TLTEIQEMT
+37 TLTEIQKTT
-46 EATEATTSPAITEP
+46 ETTTSPTITEP

-443 TYKIYNGIDE
+443 TYKIYNGIEDT
-453 LAVAVTTEAPVIAG
+453 VTTE
-467 TVVTTDTPPQI
+467 
-478 TSNVS
+478 S
-483 ETSMTT
+483 TT
-489 TVTDEYGN
+489 TNYKNITQEDFKDWAMKDYATKTGNTPAKVALLETADGNYAITLTDEDGEVL
-497 YIDEEGNITPA
+497 D
-508 TTSVST
+508 V
-514 QTETTTTTTKA
+514 
-525 STELSQIPLSGTY
+525 Y
-538 TVRIRIRDI
+538 TVNPE
-547 VRQTPVLGLNCEV
+547 TA
-560 FCLQTGDVVAKWNTS
+560 TG
-575 DVDEIYIENLK
+575 
-586 YEFNSYNSYTG
+586 
-597 NIRYAIR
+597 
-604 ITNMPENYVFFYG
+604 TNMAN
-617 KDKEVYGLTGF
+617 EV
-628 DLEEFEYGT
+628 
-637 DLDCTVKLE
+637 V
-646 DTSDDAP
+646 S
-653 KYTYV
+653 
-658 TGTHPI
+658 
-664 VTTSTAPVA
+664 
-673 DTTEPISNTTA
+673 
-684 PKDTGTTISI
+684 
-694 PVTDPETSVT
+694 
-704 PVPGTTAPT
+704 
-713 ETNTTVTTK
+713 
-722 TTETLPQTGYS
+722 LPQTGYS
-733 NGYRWLIG
+733 DIYKIFVGL
-741 AAVLMTVTGAGIVLR
+741 ATLMTVSGVTLIVKTR
-756 TKKETK
+756 KKDG

>member
-6 FLVAML
+6 FLVAMM
-12 LLTGSLSIP
+12 LLTGSLSTLFP
-21 LSASA
+21 VSA

-37 TLTEIQEMT
+37 TLTEIQETT
-46 EATEATTSPAITEP
+46 ETTTSPAITEP

-288 TTATTETTTTTATV
+288 TTATTETTATTATTETTTTTATV

-321 EHGVF
+321 EHGAF

-331 ARASILNKIPED
+331 ERASILNKIPED

-443 TYKIYNGIDE
+443 TYKIYNGIEDT
-453 LAVAVTTEAPVIAG
+453 VTTE
-467 TVVTTDTPPQI
+467 
-478 TSNVS
+478 S
-483 ETSMTT
+483 TT
-489 TVTDEYGN
+489 TNYKNITQEDFKDWAMKDYATKTGNTPAKAALLETADGNYAITLTDEDGEVL
-497 YIDEEGNITPA
+497 D
-508 TTSVST
+508 V
-514 QTETTTTTTKA
+514 
-525 STELSQIPLSGTY
+525 Y
-538 TVRIRIRDI
+538 TV
-547 VRQTPVLGLNCEV
+547 N
-560 FCLQTGDVVAKWNTS
+560 
-575 DVDEIYIENLK
+575 
-586 YEFNSYNSYTG
+586 
-597 NIRYAIR
+597 
-604 ITNMPENYVFFYG
+604 PE
-617 KDKEVYGLTGF
+617 T
-628 DLEEFEYGT
+628 
-637 DLDCTVKLE
+637 
-646 DTSDDAP
+646 A
-653 KYTYV
+653 
-658 TGTHPI
+658 TGTNQANE
-664 VTTSTAPVA
+664 VVS
-673 DTTEPISNTTA
+673 
-684 PKDTGTTISI
+684 
-694 PVTDPETSVT
+694 
-704 PVPGTTAPT
+704 
-713 ETNTTVTTK
+713 
-722 TTETLPQTGYS
+722 LPQTGYS
-733 NGYRWLIG
+733 DIYKVLVGL
-741 AAVLMTVTGAGIVLR
+741 ATLMTVGGGTLIVKTR
-756 TKKETK
+756 KKDG

>member
-6 FLVAML
+6 FLAAMM

-21 LSASA
+21 LSVSA
-26 TDVPVDTEVTT
+26 TDVPVDTEVAS
-37 TLTEIQEMT
+37 TLTEIQETT
-46 EATEATTSPAITEP
+46 ETTTSPTITEP

-288 TTATTETTTTTATV
+288 TTATTETTATTATTETTTTTATV

-443 TYKIYNGIDE
+443 TYKIYNGIEDT
-453 LAVAVTTEAPVIAG
+453 VTTE
-467 TVVTTDTPPQI
+467 
-478 TSNVS
+478 S
-483 ETSMTT
+483 TT
-489 TVTDEYGN
+489 TNYKNITQEDFKDWAMKDYATKTGNTPAKAALLETADGNYAITLTDEDGEVL
-497 YIDEEGNITPA
+497 D
-508 TTSVST
+508 V
-514 QTETTTTTTKA
+514 
-525 STELSQIPLSGTY
+525 Y
-538 TVRIRIRDI
+538 TVNPE
-547 VRQTPVLGLNCEV
+547 TA
-560 FCLQTGDVVAKWNTS
+560 TG
-575 DVDEIYIENLK
+575 
-586 YEFNSYNSYTG
+586 
-597 NIRYAIR
+597 
-604 ITNMPENYVFFYG
+604 TNMAN
-617 KDKEVYGLTGF
+617 EV
-628 DLEEFEYGT
+628 
-637 DLDCTVKLE
+637 V
-646 DTSDDAP
+646 S
-653 KYTYV
+653 
-658 TGTHPI
+658 
-664 VTTSTAPVA
+664 
-673 DTTEPISNTTA
+673 
-684 PKDTGTTISI
+684 
-694 PVTDPETSVT
+694 
-704 PVPGTTAPT
+704 
-713 ETNTTVTTK
+713 
-722 TTETLPQTGYS
+722 LPQTGYS
-733 NGYRWLIG
+733 DIYKIFVGL
-741 AAVLMTVTGAGIVLR
+741 ATLMTVSGVTLIVKTR
-756 TKKETK
+756 KKDG

>member
-6 FLVAML
+6 FLVAMM
-12 LLTGSLSIP
+12 LLTGSLSTLFP
-21 LSASA
+21 VSA

-37 TLTEIQEMT
+37 TLTEIQETT
-46 EATEATTSPAITEP
+46 ETTTSPAITEP

-288 TTATTETTTTTATV
+288 TTATTETTATTATTETTTTTATV

-321 EHGVF
+321 EHGAF

-383 VTKVEYWFDDKG
+383 VTKIEYWFDDKG

-438 SNLAG
+438 SNLTG
-443 TYKIYNGIDE
+443 TYKIYNGI
-453 LAVAVTTEAPVIAG
+453 
-467 TVVTTDTPPQI
+467 
-478 TSNVS
+478 
-483 ETSMTT
+483 
-489 TVTDEYGN
+489 
-497 YIDEEGNITPA
+497 
-508 TTSVST
+508 
-514 QTETTTTTTKA
+514 
-525 STELSQIPLSGTY
+525 
-538 TVRIRIRDI
+538 
-547 VRQTPVLGLNCEV
+547 
-560 FCLQTGDVVAKWNTS
+560 
-575 DVDEIYIENLK
+575 
-586 YEFNSYNSYTG
+586 
-597 NIRYAIR
+597 
-604 ITNMPENYVFFYG
+604 
-617 KDKEVYGLTGF
+617 
-628 DLEEFEYGT
+628 
-637 DLDCTVKLE
+637 E
-646 DTSDDAP
+646 DTA
-653 KYTYV
+653 
-658 TGTHPI
+658 
-664 VTTSTAPVA
+664 
-673 DTTEPISNTTA
+673 TTEPTATNYKNITQEDFKDWAMKDYATKTGNTPAKAALLETA
-684 PKDTGTTISI
+684 DGNYAITLTDEDGEVLDVYTVNPETATGTNQANEVVS
-694 PVTDPETSVT
+694 
-704 PVPGTTAPT
+704 
-713 ETNTTVTTK
+713 
-722 TTETLPQTGYS
+722 LPQTGYS
-733 NGYRWLIG
+733 DIYKVLVGL
-741 AAVLMTVTGAGIVLR
+741 ATLMTVGGGTLIVKTR
-756 TKKETK
+756 KKDG

>member
-6 FLVAML
+6 FLAAMM

-21 LSASA
+21 LSVSA

-37 TLTEIQEMT
+37 TLTEIQET
-46 EATEATTSPAITEP
+46 TTSPTITEP
-60 IEDPSSTEV
+60 IETPSTTEV
-69 VASDFSVEPSVCN
+69 VASDFFVEPSACN
-82 LTVGESCNLNVKFD
+82 LSVGESCNLNVKFD

-288 TTATTETTTTTATV
+288 TTATTETTATTATTETTTTTATV

-438 SNLAG
+438 SNLTG
-443 TYKIYNGIDE
+443 TYKIYNGI
-453 LAVAVTTEAPVIAG
+453 
-467 TVVTTDTPPQI
+467 
-478 TSNVS
+478 
-483 ETSMTT
+483 
-489 TVTDEYGN
+489 
-497 YIDEEGNITPA
+497 
-508 TTSVST
+508 
-514 QTETTTTTTKA
+514 
-525 STELSQIPLSGTY
+525 
-538 TVRIRIRDI
+538 
-547 VRQTPVLGLNCEV
+547 
-560 FCLQTGDVVAKWNTS
+560 
-575 DVDEIYIENLK
+575 
-586 YEFNSYNSYTG
+586 
-597 NIRYAIR
+597 
-604 ITNMPENYVFFYG
+604 
-617 KDKEVYGLTGF
+617 
-628 DLEEFEYGT
+628 
-637 DLDCTVKLE
+637 E
-646 DTSDDAP
+646 DTA
-653 KYTYV
+653 
-658 TGTHPI
+658 
-664 VTTSTAPVA
+664 
-673 DTTEPISNTTA
+673 TTEPTTTNYKNITQEDFKDWAMKDYATKTGNA
-684 PKDTGTTISI
+684 PAKAALLETADGKYAITLTDEDGEVLDVYTVNPETATGTNQANEVVS
-694 PVTDPETSVT
+694 
-704 PVPGTTAPT
+704 
-713 ETNTTVTTK
+713 
-722 TTETLPQTGYS
+722 LPQTGCSDIYKVLV
-733 NGYRWLIG
+733 GL
-741 AAVLMTVTGAGIVLR
+741 AVLMTVGGGTLIVKTR
-756 TKKETK
+756 KKDG

>member
-6 FLVAML
+6 FLAAML

-21 LSASA
+21 LSVSA
-26 TDVPVDTEVTT
+26 TEVVT
-37 TLTEIQEMT
+37 TLTEIQETT
-46 EATEATTSPAITEP
+46 ETTTSPVITEP
-60 IEDPSSTEV
+60 IETPSTTEV

-438 SNLAG
+438 SNLTG
-443 TYKIYNGIDE
+443 TYKIYNGIEDT
-453 LAVAVTTEAPVIAG
+453 VTTE
-467 TVVTTDTPPQI
+467 
-478 TSNVS
+478 S
-483 ETSMTT
+483 TT
-489 TVTDEYGN
+489 TNYKNITQEDFKDWAMKDYATKTGNAPAKAALLETADGNYAITLTDEDGEVL
-497 YIDEEGNITPA
+497 D
-508 TTSVST
+508 V
-514 QTETTTTTTKA
+514 
-525 STELSQIPLSGTY
+525 Y
-538 TVRIRIRDI
+538 TVNPE
-547 VRQTPVLGLNCEV
+547 TA
-560 FCLQTGDVVAKWNTS
+560 TG
-575 DVDEIYIENLK
+575 
-586 YEFNSYNSYTG
+586 
-597 NIRYAIR
+597 
-604 ITNMPENYVFFYG
+604 TNMAN
-617 KDKEVYGLTGF
+617 EV
-628 DLEEFEYGT
+628 
-637 DLDCTVKLE
+637 V
-646 DTSDDAP
+646 S
-653 KYTYV
+653 
-658 TGTHPI
+658 
-664 VTTSTAPVA
+664 
-673 DTTEPISNTTA
+673 
-684 PKDTGTTISI
+684 
-694 PVTDPETSVT
+694 
-704 PVPGTTAPT
+704 
-713 ETNTTVTTK
+713 
-722 TTETLPQTGYS
+722 LPQTGYS
-733 NGYRWLIG
+733 DIYKVLVGL
-741 AAVLMTVTGAGIVLR
+741 ATLMTVGGVTLIVKTR
-756 TKKETK
+756 EKDG

>member
-6 FLVAML
+6 FLVAMM
-12 LLTGSLSIP
+12 LLTGSLSTLFP
-21 LSASA
+21 VSA

-37 TLTEIQEMT
+37 TLTEIQETT
-46 EATEATTSPAITEP
+46 ETTTSPAITEP

-288 TTATTETTTTTATV
+288 TTATTETTATTATTETTTTTATV

-424 LYPVSDVE
+424 LYPVSGVE
-432 DSNIKD
+432 DANIKD

-443 TYKIYNGIDE
+443 TYKIYNGIK
-453 LAVAVTTEAPVIAG
+453 
-467 TVVTTDTPPQI
+467 DT
-478 TSNVS
+478 
-483 ETSMTT
+483 
-489 TVTDEYGN
+489 
-497 YIDEEGNITPA
+497 A
-508 TTSVST
+508 
-514 QTETTTTTTKA
+514 
-525 STELSQIPLSGTY
+525 
-538 TVRIRIRDI
+538 
-547 VRQTPVLGLNCEV
+547 
-560 FCLQTGDVVAKWNTS
+560 
-575 DVDEIYIENLK
+575 
-586 YEFNSYNSYTG
+586 
-597 NIRYAIR
+597 
-604 ITNMPENYVFFYG
+604 
-617 KDKEVYGLTGF
+617 
-628 DLEEFEYGT
+628 
-637 DLDCTVKLE
+637 
-646 DTSDDAP
+646 
-653 KYTYV
+653 
-658 TGTHPI
+658 
-664 VTTSTAPVA
+664 
-673 DTTEPISNTTA
+673 TTEPTTTNYKNITQEDFKDWARKDYATKTGNTPAKAALLETA
-684 PKDTGTTISI
+684 DGNYAITLTDEDGEVLDVYTVNPETATGTNMANEVVS
-694 PVTDPETSVT
+694 
-704 PVPGTTAPT
+704 
-713 ETNTTVTTK
+713 
-722 TTETLPQTGYS
+722 LPQTGYS
-733 NGYRWLIG
+733 DIYKVFVGL
-741 AAVLMTVTGAGIVLR
+741 ATLMTVGGATIIVKTR
-756 TKKETK
+756 KKDG

>member
-6 FLVAML
+6 FLAAMM

-21 LSASA
+21 LSVSA
-26 TDVPVDTEVTT
+26 TDVPVDTEVAT
-37 TLTEIQEMT
+37 TLTEIQETT
-46 EATEATTSPAITEP
+46 ETTTSPTITEP

-190 GELPPDTARLC
+190 GELPPDTARHC

-283 AETTA
+283 AETTATTATTETTA

-443 TYKIYNGIDE
+443 TYKIYNGIEDT
-453 LAVAVTTEAPVIAG
+453 VTTE
-467 TVVTTDTPPQI
+467 
-478 TSNVS
+478 S
-483 ETSMTT
+483 TT
-489 TVTDEYGN
+489 TNYKNITQEDFKDWAMKDYATKTGNTPAKAALLETADGNYAITLTDEDGEVL
-497 YIDEEGNITPA
+497 D
-508 TTSVST
+508 V
-514 QTETTTTTTKA
+514 
-525 STELSQIPLSGTY
+525 Y
-538 TVRIRIRDI
+538 TVNPE
-547 VRQTPVLGLNCEV
+547 TA
-560 FCLQTGDVVAKWNTS
+560 TG
-575 DVDEIYIENLK
+575 
-586 YEFNSYNSYTG
+586 
-597 NIRYAIR
+597 
-604 ITNMPENYVFFYG
+604 TNMAN
-617 KDKEVYGLTGF
+617 EV
-628 DLEEFEYGT
+628 
-637 DLDCTVKLE
+637 V
-646 DTSDDAP
+646 S
-653 KYTYV
+653 
-658 TGTHPI
+658 
-664 VTTSTAPVA
+664 
-673 DTTEPISNTTA
+673 
-684 PKDTGTTISI
+684 
-694 PVTDPETSVT
+694 
-704 PVPGTTAPT
+704 
-713 ETNTTVTTK
+713 
-722 TTETLPQTGYS
+722 LPQTGYS
-733 NGYRWLIG
+733 DIYKIFVGL
-741 AAVLMTVTGAGIVLR
+741 ATLMTVSGVTLIVKTR
-756 TKKETK
+756 KKDG

>member
-6 FLVAML
+6 FLAAML

-21 LSASA
+21 LSVSA
-26 TDVPVDTEVTT
+26 TDVPVDTEVAT
-37 TLTEIQEMT
+37 TLTEIQETT
-46 EATEATTSPAITEP
+46 ETTTSPTITEP
-60 IEDPSSTEV
+60 IETPSTTEV
-69 VASDFSVEPSVCN
+69 VASDFFVEPSACN
-82 LTVGESCNLNVKFD
+82 LSVGESCNLNVKFD

-288 TTATTETTTTTATV
+288 TTATTETTATTATTETTTTTATV

-443 TYKIYNGIDE
+443 TYKIYNGIEDT
-453 LAVAVTTEAPVIAG
+453 VTTE
-467 TVVTTDTPPQI
+467 
-478 TSNVS
+478 S
-483 ETSMTT
+483 TT
-489 TVTDEYGN
+489 TNYKNITQEDFKDWAMKDYATKTGNAPAKAALLETADGNYAITLTDEDGEVL
-497 YIDEEGNITPA
+497 D
-508 TTSVST
+508 V
-514 QTETTTTTTKA
+514 
-525 STELSQIPLSGTY
+525 Y
-538 TVRIRIRDI
+538 TVNPE
-547 VRQTPVLGLNCEV
+547 TA
-560 FCLQTGDVVAKWNTS
+560 TG
-575 DVDEIYIENLK
+575 
-586 YEFNSYNSYTG
+586 
-597 NIRYAIR
+597 
-604 ITNMPENYVFFYG
+604 TNMAN
-617 KDKEVYGLTGF
+617 EV
-628 DLEEFEYGT
+628 
-637 DLDCTVKLE
+637 V
-646 DTSDDAP
+646 S
-653 KYTYV
+653 
-658 TGTHPI
+658 
-664 VTTSTAPVA
+664 
-673 DTTEPISNTTA
+673 
-684 PKDTGTTISI
+684 
-694 PVTDPETSVT
+694 
-704 PVPGTTAPT
+704 
-713 ETNTTVTTK
+713 
-722 TTETLPQTGYS
+722 LPQTGYS
-733 NGYRWLIG
+733 DIYKVLVGL
-741 AAVLMTVTGAGIVLR
+741 ATLMTVGGVTLIVKTR
-756 TKKETK
+756 EKDG

>member
-6 FLVAML
+6 FLVAMM
-12 LLTGSLSIP
+12 LLTGSLSTLFP
-21 LSASA
+21 VSA

-37 TLTEIQEMT
+37 TLTEIQETT
-46 EATEATTSPAITEP
+46 ETTTSPAITEP

-288 TTATTETTTTTATV
+288 TTATTETTATTATTETTTTTATV

-321 EHGVF
+321 EHGEF

-443 TYKIYNGIDE
+443 TYKIYNGIEDT
-453 LAVAVTTEAPVIAG
+453 VTTE
-467 TVVTTDTPPQI
+467 
-478 TSNVS
+478 S
-483 ETSMTT
+483 TT
-489 TVTDEYGN
+489 TNYKNITQEDFKDWAMKDYATKTGNAPAKAALLETADGNYAITLTDEDGEVL
-497 YIDEEGNITPA
+497 D
-508 TTSVST
+508 V
-514 QTETTTTTTKA
+514 
-525 STELSQIPLSGTY
+525 Y
-538 TVRIRIRDI
+538 TVNPE
-547 VRQTPVLGLNCEV
+547 TA
-560 FCLQTGDVVAKWNTS
+560 TG
-575 DVDEIYIENLK
+575 
-586 YEFNSYNSYTG
+586 
-597 NIRYAIR
+597 
-604 ITNMPENYVFFYG
+604 TNMAN
-617 KDKEVYGLTGF
+617 EV
-628 DLEEFEYGT
+628 
-637 DLDCTVKLE
+637 V
-646 DTSDDAP
+646 S
-653 KYTYV
+653 
-658 TGTHPI
+658 
-664 VTTSTAPVA
+664 
-673 DTTEPISNTTA
+673 
-684 PKDTGTTISI
+684 
-694 PVTDPETSVT
+694 
-704 PVPGTTAPT
+704 
-713 ETNTTVTTK
+713 
-722 TTETLPQTGYS
+722 LPQTGYS
-733 NGYRWLIG
+733 DIYKVLVGL
-741 AAVLMTVTGAGIVLR
+741 ATLMTVGGGTLIVKTR
-756 TKKETK
+756 EKE

>member
-6 FLVAML
+6 FLVAMM
-12 LLTGSLSIP
+12 LLTGSLSTLFP
-21 LSASA
+21 VSA

-37 TLTEIQEMT
+37 TLTEIQETT
-46 EATEATTSPAITEP
+46 ETTTSPAITEP

-288 TTATTETTTTTATV
+288 TTATTTTATV

-443 TYKIYNGIDE
+443 TYKIYNGIEDT
-453 LAVAVTTEAPVIAG
+453 VTTE
-467 TVVTTDTPPQI
+467 
-478 TSNVS
+478 S
-483 ETSMTT
+483 TT
-489 TVTDEYGN
+489 TNYKNITQEDFKDWAMKDYATKTGNAPAKAALLETADGNYAITLTDEDGEVL
-497 YIDEEGNITPA
+497 D
-508 TTSVST
+508 V
-514 QTETTTTTTKA
+514 
-525 STELSQIPLSGTY
+525 Y
-538 TVRIRIRDI
+538 TVNPE
-547 VRQTPVLGLNCEV
+547 TA
-560 FCLQTGDVVAKWNTS
+560 TG
-575 DVDEIYIENLK
+575 
-586 YEFNSYNSYTG
+586 
-597 NIRYAIR
+597 
-604 ITNMPENYVFFYG
+604 TNMAN
-617 KDKEVYGLTGF
+617 EV
-628 DLEEFEYGT
+628 
-637 DLDCTVKLE
+637 V
-646 DTSDDAP
+646 S
-653 KYTYV
+653 
-658 TGTHPI
+658 
-664 VTTSTAPVA
+664 
-673 DTTEPISNTTA
+673 
-684 PKDTGTTISI
+684 
-694 PVTDPETSVT
+694 
-704 PVPGTTAPT
+704 
-713 ETNTTVTTK
+713 
-722 TTETLPQTGYS
+722 LPQTGYS
-733 NGYRWLIG
+733 DIYKVLVGL
-741 AAVLMTVTGAGIVLR
+741 ATLMTVGGGTLIVKTR
-756 TKKETK
+756 EKE

>member
-6 FLVAML
+6 FLVAMM
-12 LLTGSLSIP
+12 LLTGSLSTLFP
-21 LSASA
+21 VSA

-37 TLTEIQEMT
+37 TLTEIQETT
-46 EATEATTSPAITEP
+46 ETTTSPAITEP

-288 TTATTETTTTTATV
+288 TTATTETIATTATTETTTTTATV

-443 TYKIYNGIDE
+443 TYKIYNGIEDT
-453 LAVAVTTEAPVIAG
+453 VTTE
-467 TVVTTDTPPQI
+467 
-478 TSNVS
+478 S
-483 ETSMTT
+483 TT
-489 TVTDEYGN
+489 TNYKNITQEDFKDWAMKDYATKTGNAPAKAALLETADGNYAITLTDEDGKVL
-497 YIDEEGNITPA
+497 D
-508 TTSVST
+508 V
-514 QTETTTTTTKA
+514 
-525 STELSQIPLSGTY
+525 Y
-538 TVRIRIRDI
+538 TV
-547 VRQTPVLGLNCEV
+547 N
-560 FCLQTGDVVAKWNTS
+560 
-575 DVDEIYIENLK
+575 
-586 YEFNSYNSYTG
+586 
-597 NIRYAIR
+597 
-604 ITNMPENYVFFYG
+604 PE
-617 KDKEVYGLTGF
+617 T
-628 DLEEFEYGT
+628 
-637 DLDCTVKLE
+637 
-646 DTSDDAP
+646 A
-653 KYTYV
+653 
-658 TGTHPI
+658 TGTNQANE
-664 VTTSTAPVA
+664 VVS
-673 DTTEPISNTTA
+673 
-684 PKDTGTTISI
+684 
-694 PVTDPETSVT
+694 
-704 PVPGTTAPT
+704 
-713 ETNTTVTTK
+713 
-722 TTETLPQTGYS
+722 LPQTGYS
-733 NGYRWLIG
+733 DIYKVLVGL
-741 AAVLMTVTGAGIVLR
+741 ATLMTVGGGTLIVKTR
-756 TKKETK
+756 EKE

>member
-6 FLVAML
+6 FLAAMM

-21 LSASA
+21 LSVSA
-26 TDVPVDTEVTT
+26 TDVPVDTEVAT
-37 TLTEIQEMT
+37 TLTEIQETT
-46 EATEATTSPAITEP
+46 ETTTSPTITEP

-252 LLILEQEDVIS
+252 LLILEQEDIS

-283 AETTA
+283 A
-288 TTATTETTTTTATV
+288 ETTTTTATV

-321 EHGVF
+321 EHGAF

-331 ARASILNKIPED
+331 ERASILNKIPED

-443 TYKIYNGIDE
+443 TYKIYNGIEDT
-453 LAVAVTTEAPVIAG
+453 VTTE
-467 TVVTTDTPPQI
+467 
-478 TSNVS
+478 S
-483 ETSMTT
+483 TT
-489 TVTDEYGN
+489 TNYKNITQEDFKDWAMKDYATKTGNTPAKAALLETADGNYAITLTDEDGEVL
-497 YIDEEGNITPA
+497 D
-508 TTSVST
+508 V
-514 QTETTTTTTKA
+514 
-525 STELSQIPLSGTY
+525 Y
-538 TVRIRIRDI
+538 TVNPE
-547 VRQTPVLGLNCEV
+547 TA
-560 FCLQTGDVVAKWNTS
+560 TG
-575 DVDEIYIENLK
+575 
-586 YEFNSYNSYTG
+586 
-597 NIRYAIR
+597 
-604 ITNMPENYVFFYG
+604 TNMAN
-617 KDKEVYGLTGF
+617 EV
-628 DLEEFEYGT
+628 
-637 DLDCTVKLE
+637 V
-646 DTSDDAP
+646 S
-653 KYTYV
+653 
-658 TGTHPI
+658 
-664 VTTSTAPVA
+664 
-673 DTTEPISNTTA
+673 
-684 PKDTGTTISI
+684 
-694 PVTDPETSVT
+694 
-704 PVPGTTAPT
+704 
-713 ETNTTVTTK
+713 
-722 TTETLPQTGYS
+722 LPQTGYS
-733 NGYRWLIG
+733 DIYKIFVGL
-741 AAVLMTVTGAGIVLR
+741 ATLMTVSGVTLIVKTR
-756 TKKETK
+756 KKDG

>member
-21 LSASA
+21 LSVSA
-26 TDVPVDTEVTT
+26 TDVPVDTEVAT
-37 TLTEIQEMT
+37 TLTEIQKTT
-46 EATEATTSPAITEP
+46 ETTTSPTITEP
-60 IEDPSSTEV
+60 IETPSTTEV

-288 TTATTETTTTTATV
+288 TTATTETTATTATTETTTTTATV

-443 TYKIYNGIDE
+443 TYKIYNGIEDT
-453 LAVAVTTEAPVIAG
+453 VTTE
-467 TVVTTDTPPQI
+467 
-478 TSNVS
+478 S
-483 ETSMTT
+483 TT
-489 TVTDEYGN
+489 TN
-497 YIDEEGNITPA
+497 YKNIT
-508 TTSVST
+508 
-514 QTETTTTTTKA
+514 QE
-525 STELSQIPLSGTY
+525 
-538 TVRIRIRDI
+538 D
-547 VRQTPVLGLNCEV
+547 
-560 FCLQTGDVVAKWNTS
+560 F
-575 DVDEIYIENLK
+575 
-586 YEFNSYNSYTG
+586 
-597 NIRYAIR
+597 
-604 ITNMPENYVFFYG
+604 
-617 KDKEVYGLTGF
+617 KDW
-628 DLEEFEYGT
+628 
-637 DLDCTVKLE
+637 
-646 DTSDDAP
+646 AM
-653 KYTYV
+653 
-658 TGTHPI
+658 
-664 VTTSTAPVA
+664 
-673 DTTEPISNTTA
+673 
-684 PKDTGTTISI
+684 KDY
-694 PVTDPETSVT
+694 
-704 PVPGTTAPT
+704 
-713 ETNTTVTTK
+713 TTK
-722 TTETLPQTGYS
+722 TGNTPAKAALLETADGNYAITLTDEDGEVLDVYTVNPETATGTNQANEVVSLPQTGYS
-733 NGYRWLIG
+733 DIYKVLVGL
-741 AAVLMTVTGAGIVLR
+741 AVLMTVGGGTLIVKTR
-756 TKKETK
+756 KKDG